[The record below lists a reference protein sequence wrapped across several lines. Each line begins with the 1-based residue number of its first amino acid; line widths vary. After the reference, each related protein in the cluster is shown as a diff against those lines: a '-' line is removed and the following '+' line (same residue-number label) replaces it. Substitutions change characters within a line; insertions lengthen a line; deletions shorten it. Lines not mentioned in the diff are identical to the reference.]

1 MSWVKKR
8 KTYFIEL
15 ADSLELCG
23 ITNPGADTID
33 IQKDFARL
41 ADDQA
46 NRATFS
52 RRGCK
57 AHP

>member
-41 ADDQA
+41 ADDRA

-52 RRGCK
+52 RSRCM